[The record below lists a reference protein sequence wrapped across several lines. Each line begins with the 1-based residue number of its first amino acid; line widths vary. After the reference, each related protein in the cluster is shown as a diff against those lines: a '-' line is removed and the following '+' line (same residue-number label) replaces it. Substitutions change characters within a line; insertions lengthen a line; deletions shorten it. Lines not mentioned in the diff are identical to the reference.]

1 MKMVMIMSIFHG
13 LSKDPLLNMGP
24 LAVLLK
30 PCFSRKV
37 IFRQHLI
44 LNMII
49 CKEFFI
55 SKRTIQSS
63 ISINLGIYFAEIHR
77 DI

>member
-30 PCFSRKV
+30 PCFSKKSC
-37 IFRQHLI
+37 F
-44 LNMII
+44 
-49 CKEFFI
+49 
-55 SKRTIQSS
+55 SRTAGKSS
-63 ISINLGIYFAEIHR
+63 IYHELALPNPQIGHSFL
-77 DI
+77 

>member
-30 PCFSRKV
+30 PCFSRTAGK
-37 IFRQHLI
+37 
-44 LNMII
+44 
-49 CKEFFI
+49 
-55 SKRTIQSS
+55 SS
-63 ISINLGIYFAEIHR
+63 IYHELALPNPQIGHSFL
-77 DI
+77 